1 MSCTNSLGFPIFFR
15 KLMASKSGDTGL
27 NPKCFVE
34 ISLFLVKRLKTLLNM
49 SVYRDFSGKKFGE
62 NDLMD

>member
-1 MSCTNSLGFPIFFR
+1 
-15 KLMASKSGDTGL
+15 MASKSGDTGL

-62 NDLMD
+62 NDLVD